1 MVAEPRAI
9 AELPPDVDRLLD
21 AAAGEGHNLMSRLVE
36 EWRDGSNRFDGPGE
50 VLAEVRCGGALCGVG
65 GVNVDPYID
74 DPTVGRIRHVYV
86 HPSRR
91 RQGVGKTLIE
101 YLVEHARGHFERV
114 RLRSLRDP
122 GPDFYAALGFAS
134 TDEPDATHVVWLH
147 RHTAA
152 E

>member
-9 AELPPDVDRLLD
+9 SELPPDIDVLFASATD
-21 AAAGEGHNLMSRLVE
+21 EGHNLMSRLVN
-36 EWRDGSNRFDGPGE
+36 EWRVGSNRFDRPGE
-50 VLAEVRCGGALCGVG
+50 VLAEVRCDGALLGVG
-65 GVNVDPYID
+65 GLNVDPYLD

-86 HPSRR
+86 YPPWRR
-91 RQGVGKTLIE
+91 KGVGRILIGF
-101 YLVEHARGHFERV
+101 LVDHARDHFERV

-122 GPDFYAALGFAS
+122 GPDFYAALGFAI
-134 TDEPDATHVVWLH
+134 TEAADATHEVWLG